1 MYRILQEAAG
11 NPCVVAPVTAW
22 ILSQLLKFCLTAIQT
37 GNFLPERLVGSGGMP
52 SAHGATVCAL
62 TTSIGM
68 TSGVG
73 GTDFA
78 LAAIFALVVMYDAR
92 GVRREAGRHAK
103 ALNRLCARAVEEG
116 HPISTEKPFHEMV
129 GHTMPQ
135 VLLGAVLGILVA
147 VVVCHIM
154 R

>member
-1 MYRILQEAAG
+1 MYKVLQEAVG
-11 NPCVVAPVTAW
+11 NPCVVAPVAAW
-22 ILSQLLKFCLTAIQT
+22 ILSQLLKFCLTAIKT
-37 GNFLPERLVGSGGMP
+37 GDLLPERLVGSGGMP

-62 TTSIGM
+62 TTSIGL

-73 GTDFA
+73 GNDFA

-92 GVRREAGRHAK
+92 GVRREAGRHAR
-103 ALNRLCARAVEEG
+103 ALNQLCARAAEEG
-116 HPISTEKPFHEMV
+116 HPIPTEKPFHELV

-147 VVVCHIM
+147 VVVCQIM
-154 R
+154 S

>member
-1 MYRILQEAAG
+1 MITVWREVLG
-11 NPCVVAPVTAW
+11 NPCVMAPVIAW
-22 ILSQLLKFCLTAIQT
+22 LLAQLLKFLLTALQT

-62 TTSIGM
+62 TTAIGM

-78 LAAIFALVVMYDAR
+78 LSVVFSRVVMYDAR
-92 GVRREAGRHAK
+92 GVRLEAGRHAK
-103 ALNRLCARAVEEG
+103 ALNQIAKLAAERGCSPPD
-116 HPISTEKPFHEMV
+116 HKPFRELV
-129 GHTMPQ
+129 GHTLPQ
-135 VLLGAVLGILVA
+135 VLMGALLGILVA
-147 VVVCHIM
+147 VAVCSWM